1 MSTVCSSLICGLD
14 PTDVVLGQ
22 HTGPSATTGLLTVNK
37 YPFNQVTAH
46 TGAACQLPST
56 IASTVGRVVGKR
68 CQTIDGNNAE
78 CAFFTDHNHSTYR
91 HGFNM
96 NGGGFYARIWD
107 EQLIKV

>member
-1 MSTVCSSLICGLD
+1 MWFRPHGC
-14 PTDVVLGQ
+14 
-22 HTGPSATTGLLTVNK
+22 GPSATTKLLTVKK
-37 YPFNQVTAH
+37 YHFNQVTAH

-68 CQTIDGNNAE
+68 CQTIDGNNAG
-78 CAFFTDHNHSTYR
+78 CAFFTDSTYG

-96 NGGGFYARIWD
+96 NGGGVYARIWD